1 MATHQ
6 QRVERSHWSWKDA
19 LILAVIALSWL
30 AVSGVAVLPK

>member
-1 MATHQ
+1 MAANH
-6 QRVERSHWSWKDA
+6 QRVERSHWGWKDA